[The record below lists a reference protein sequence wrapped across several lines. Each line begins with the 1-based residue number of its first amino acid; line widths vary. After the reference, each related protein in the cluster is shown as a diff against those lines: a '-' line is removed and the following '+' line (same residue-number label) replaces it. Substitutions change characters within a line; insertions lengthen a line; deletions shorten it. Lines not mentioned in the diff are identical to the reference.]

1 MSRINQLDS
10 VTANKIKAG
19 EVIERPVSVVK
30 ELFDNSIDAGAS
42 EIKIEFK
49 NGGITLIRV
58 TDNGIGMDSEDARK
72 AFLLHATSKITCID
86 DIYDLT
92 TQGFRGEALSSIA
105 ACSKVTLVTK
115 TADSN
120 YGTMVEYQDGKLI
133 STSECSATVGT
144 TISVSDLFENIPAR
158 YKFLKKDSTEG
169 MYICSMVEKLAIV
182 NPHVSVKLIKDG
194 KVILSTPGNG
204 VLLDAIY
211 SVYGKEIAKE
221 LIPVNYEFEGSK
233 IRGYIS
239 RPEYTRGNKAL
250 QCFFVNERIIRN
262 LAISKALEEA
272 YRNILMKNRY
282 SICFLSI
289 FTSPNKVDVNVHPQK
304 CEVRFTSE
312 SDIYRLVYHGVEDAL
327 ISLRSNIPVTSV
339 DSISA
344 TSNISGIKYK
354 ANYLPAP
361 TQLKYNQASISEG
374 NSSTTSTTNNASK
387 ACTNILEILSN
398 LDYKPSDYDYKKE
411 DSTTITPIIE
421 DSIEFKKTDI
431 GLLLESRFI
440 GVLFNTFI
448 IMQAKDYV
456 FFIDQHAAHERV
468 LYESFLLTKTK
479 NDNNLSQ
486 ALLVPKIISFSA
498 SDYSF
503 IQDRVS
509 DFSSHG
515 FDIELLENREV
526 AIRQV
531 PYSYQNIDLKLSIET
546 IINEFKNDLPMG
558 NDRWFASIAS
568 AACKAA
574 IKAHDRIDEQEVI
587 SLINQLSK
595 LKDPYHCPHGRPTF
609 IRQSISDFEKM
620 FKRIV

>member
-204 VLLDAIY
+204 VLLDA
-211 SVYGKEIAKE
+211 
-221 LIPVNYEFEGSK
+221 LFP
-233 IRGYIS
+233 
-239 RPEYTRGNKAL
+239 
-250 QCFFVNERIIRN
+250 
-262 LAISKALEEA
+262 
-272 YRNILMKNRY
+272 
-282 SICFLSI
+282 
-289 FTSPNKVDVNVHPQK
+289 
-304 CEVRFTSE
+304 
-312 SDIYRLVYHGVEDAL
+312 LVY
-327 ISLRSNIPVTSV
+327 
-339 DSISA
+339 
-344 TSNISGIKYK
+344 SG
-354 ANYLPAP
+354 
-361 TQLKYNQASISEG
+361 
-374 NSSTTSTTNNASK
+374 
-387 ACTNILEILSN
+387 LEIYPRILLPSN
-398 LDYKPSDYDYKKE
+398 S
-411 DSTTITPIIE
+411 
-421 DSIEFKKTDI
+421 
-431 GLLLESRFI
+431 
-440 GVLFNTFI
+440 
-448 IMQAKDYV
+448 
-456 FFIDQHAAHERV
+456 
-468 LYESFLLTKTK
+468 
-479 NDNNLSQ
+479 
-486 ALLVPKIISFSA
+486 
-498 SDYSF
+498 
-503 IQDRVS
+503 
-509 DFSSHG
+509 
-515 FDIELLENREV
+515 
-526 AIRQV
+526 
-531 PYSYQNIDLKLSIET
+531 
-546 IINEFKNDLPMG
+546 
-558 NDRWFASIAS
+558 
-568 AACKAA
+568 
-574 IKAHDRIDEQEVI
+574 
-587 SLINQLSK
+587 
-595 LKDPYHCPHGRPTF
+595 
-609 IRQSISDFEKM
+609 
-620 FKRIV
+620 